1 MKVFFAIVLRKEND
15 QQNVIFFVSILEF
28 ILGMVTKW

>member
-1 MKVFFAIVLRKEND
+1 MKVSFAIVLRKEND

-28 ILGMVTKW
+28 IPRMVTKW